1 MAEQAAGDITAA
13 GSAGFDL
20 ASGFLGVLRAADEK
34 VGDLASLPASA
45 APVLFENVVSLII

>member
-34 VGDLASLPASA
+34 VGDLASLSR
-45 APVLFENVVSLII
+45 LSGSRVV